1 MQPMISP
8 KLDKALRL
16 LVALDRL
23 PQSSHDLAA
32 RLDTSRPTVV
42 RLVEELR
49 GLGCRIEAVRE
60 GRADWAYH
68 LHDWGIFEPARVRG
82 LLEGGR

>member
-1 MQPMISP
+1 MPPMISP

-23 PQSSHDLAA
+23 PQSSHQLAT
-32 RLDTSRPTVV
+32 RLETSRPTVV
-42 RLVEELR
+42 RLVDELR
-49 GLGCRIEAVRE
+49 ELGCRIDAVRE

-68 LHDWGIFEPARVRG
+68 LQDWGIFEPERVRLHVLG
-82 LLEGGR
+82 NA